1 MEFTFTETESQSL
14 DKLVSVRQI
23 CHLRDSAD
31 LARVMEE
38 IEANQERKGEVA
50 GPVEADPEYQLI
62 VEANSLAV
70 EIDNEV
76 GAIHKFTR
84 EKYSKRFPE
93 LESLVASP
101 LEYLKTV
108 KELGNDLDKA
118 KNNAVLPNFLT
129 QATIMVVSV
138 TASTTQ
144 GYPITATC
152 YTSNRYLILLQNLIM
167 CLILYLQSSSHWS

>member
-1 MEFTFTETESQSL
+1 MSQLILIMIMIHETMHFSLLEAESQSL
-14 DKLVSVRQI
+14 ALDKLISVRQI

-31 LARVMEE
+31 LARVMTA
-38 IEANQERKGEVA
+38 IEQNSTVKTEGVFSGS
-50 GPVEADPEYQLI
+50 GPPETNPEYQLI

-76 GAIHKFTR
+76 STIHKFTR
-84 EKYSKRFPE
+84 EKYHKRFPE

-118 KNNAVLPNFLT
+118 KNNPVLPNFLT

-144 GYPITATC
+144 GWGLSAD
-152 YTSNRYLILLQNLIM
+152 SN
-167 CLILYLQSSSHWS
+167 